1 MTKKHTF
8 SNLSSDSARKKRS
21 LSAIKRALKKVII
34 DAVAVKEILST
45 AYEAYQQERERR
57 FGNKDKK

>member
-1 MTKKHTF
+1 MKEK
-8 SNLSSDSARKKRS
+8 L
-21 LSAIKRALKKVII
+21 KRALKKVII
-34 DAVAVKEILST
+34 DVVAIKEILST